1 MNPEIE
7 VAYKNIANIMMNG
20 RKTMKTAYGSKT
32 ALGITDVIRL
42 QVRDAIQKMSMEEI
56 KEYFEL

>member
-20 RKTMKTAYGSKT
+20 RKTMKTAYVSKT
-32 ALGITDVIRL
+32 ALGVADVIRL